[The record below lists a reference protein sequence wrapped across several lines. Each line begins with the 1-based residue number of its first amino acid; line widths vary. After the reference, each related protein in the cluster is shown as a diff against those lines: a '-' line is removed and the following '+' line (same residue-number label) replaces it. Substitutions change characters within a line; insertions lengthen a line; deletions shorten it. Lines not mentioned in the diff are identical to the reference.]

1 MPPDGSLKSGSSS
14 TSFRQAQLERAR
26 RLVDAGQRPQVE
38 VIRAESGVAQQL
50 EAIIV
55 AENTLRDREREL
67 KRVINKAGMD
77 IQTPTVVVPATA
89 PDPVHYDLEQARLIR
104 QAMDSRMELL
114 ELQLQLLQDAG
125 NVEFARNQTL
135 PLASLD
141 YTYNINGVGRDPQRV
156 VRHALQ
162 TAIS

>member
-1 MPPDGSLKSGSSS
+1 M
-14 TSFRQAQLERAR
+14 SFRRPAERAR

-77 IQTPTVVVPATA
+77 MQTPTVVVPATA
-89 PDPVHYDLEQARLIR
+89 PDPVRYDLEQARLIR

-114 ELQLQLLQDAG
+114 ELQLQLLQDA
-125 NVEFARNQTL
+125 EQRRILPAIRRFPSPAWTTRTTSTRRARTAMNRSTCS
-135 PLASLD
+135 PA
-141 YTYNINGVGRDPQRV
+141 
-156 VRHALQ
+156 
-162 TAIS
+162 AIS